1 MTDIL
6 SLDEGY
12 STTRL
17 LTKEKPKII
26 NTPEDKF
33 ETVLF
38 LPEGENRKGE
48 GGLRTKG
55 YFKKSY
61 DDKPL
66 ISIITVVFNG
76 EKYLE
81 ETIQSVINQ
90 TYSNVEYIII
100 DGGSSDGTLDIIK
113 KYEERIDYWVSE
125 KDRGMYDAVAKGFSL
140 LSGNYIGYINAG
152 DYYHKEALG
161 VVFEVFKKQNVSWL
175 TGQRVL
181 YNSRSQVINS
191 DVPSRYRK
199 NFILSGIYGSIMPYI
214 QQESTFWKKE
224 VLKTVNLNY
233 FRKLKLSGD
242 YYLWFSFASEYEL
255 FIVNS
260 YLGGFK
266 YHENQ
271 LSSSIKEYHNEKN
284 KYTKKI
290 FFIYYPFILIDAIIW
305 FLPTKI
311 KQKIC
316 KNFINYNKE
325 KDIWE

>member
-55 YFKKSY
+55 YFKKSF

-100 DGGSSDGTLDIIK
+100 DGGSTDGTLDIIK
-113 KYEERIDYWVSE
+113 KHEDRVDYWVSE
-125 KDRGMYDAVAKGFSL
+125 KDSGMYDGVTKGFL
-140 LSGNYIGYINAG
+140 LISGSYIGYINAG
-152 DYYHKEALG
+152 DYYHKEALS
-161 VVFEVFKKQNVSWL
+161 VVSEVFINPNISWI

-181 YNSRSQVINS
+181 YNNRSQVIHS
-191 DVPSRYRK
+191 DVPSRYRRK
-199 NFILSGIYGSIMPYI
+199 FILSGIYGSKMPYI

-224 VLKTVNLNY
+224 VLHTVDLNY
-233 FRKLKLSGD
+233 FKKLKLSGD
-242 YYLWFSFASEYEL
+242 YYLWFSFARKYD
-255 FIVNS
+255 IYVVNS

-266 YHENQ
+266 YHDNQ

-284 KYTKKI
+284 RYTKKI
-290 FFIYYPFILIDAIIW
+290 SFLYYPIILADAFIW
-305 FLPTKI
+305 FLPVKI
-311 KQKIC
+311 KQIIC
-316 KNFINYNKE
+316 KNFITYNKK
-325 KDIWE
+325 KDTWE

>member
-1 MTDIL
+1 MTDIV

-17 LTKEKPKII
+17 LTQEKPQII

-100 DGGSSDGTLDIIK
+100 DGGSTDGTLDIIK
-113 KYEERIDYWVSE
+113 KYEDKIDYWVSE
-125 KDRGMYDAVAKGFSL
+125 KDEGISDGFNKGIK
-140 LSGNYIGYINAG
+140 LSKGKI
-152 DYYHKEALG
+152 LG
-161 VVFEVFKKQNVSWL
+161 I
-175 TGQRVL
+175 
-181 YNSRSQVINS
+181 INS
-191 DVPSRYRK
+191 DDEYIK
-199 NFILSGIYGSIMPYI
+199 N
-214 QQESTFWKKE
+214 
-224 VLKTVNLNY
+224 
-233 FRKLKLSGD
+233 
-242 YYLWFSFASEYEL
+242 
-255 FIVNS
+255 
-260 YLGGFK
+260 
-266 YHENQ
+266 
-271 LSSSIKEYHNEKN
+271 
-284 KYTKKI
+284 I
-290 FFIYYPFILIDAIIW
+290 FETISDIF
-305 FLPTKI
+305 
-311 KQKIC
+311 
-316 KNFINYNKE
+316 KE
-325 KDIWE
+325 KDIDYLYGDMILEDEEGNIIKEIKPDLKSKSIYGGMPFGHPTLFIKRKLYDKYGYFNNNYKIAMDFELYTRIYKKKSYYLSKNIAKYKRGGVSDINYLLGHKEVLAATLACKDSNFFRSLFEYFYRISRTFIRKILEG